1 MAATGGRAR
10 IRIEYCVECLFLGR
24 ALEIAQAL
32 LERFPGEI
40 EAVEL
45 KPGHEGVFTVMLAG
59 EALWTVGE
67 DGRPPAP
74 ETIVQLMERKLQRA
88 V

>member
-1 MAATGGRAR
+1 MAKVRVSV
-10 IRIEYCVECLFLGR
+10 EYCVECLFLGR

-32 LERFPGEI
+32 LERFPSEI
-40 EAVEL
+40 EAVEI
-45 KPGHEGVFTVMLAG
+45 KPGHDGVFVVMLDG
-59 EALWTVGE
+59 ETLWTVGE